1 MVNLCIIY
9 IWTEIAAAIT
19 VLDNLEH
26 LYLVPGL
33 GPFGPRVNCPYTPTS
48 PPLTHRLFLDIRAV
62 LSGPS
67 FFQSA
72 RLAESGTLTQPVPWK
87 MRLLSSVFQQIPTFC
102 AQNIPEMLLNGNRNP
117 ECGEILVNC
126 EFKLNKNLNLNSYR
140 KIPRN
145 SNPIKISIRLCTVRY
160 REI

>member
-1 MVNLCIIY
+1 MVNLCKIY

-67 FFQSA
+67 FF
-72 RLAESGTLTQPVPWK
+72 
-87 MRLLSSVFQQIPTFC
+87 
-102 AQNIPEMLLNGNRNP
+102 
-117 ECGEILVNC
+117 
-126 EFKLNKNLNLNSYR
+126 
-140 KIPRN
+140 
-145 SNPIKISIRLCTVRY
+145 
-160 REI
+160 